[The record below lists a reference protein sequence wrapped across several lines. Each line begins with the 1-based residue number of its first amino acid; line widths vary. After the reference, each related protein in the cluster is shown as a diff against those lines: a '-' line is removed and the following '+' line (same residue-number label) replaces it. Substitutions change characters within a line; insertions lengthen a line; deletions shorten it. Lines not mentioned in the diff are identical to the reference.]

1 MNKAQACRLTFA
13 SVKDSTKTVR
23 LGILGCGNVGS
34 AFVALLAQRQK
45 AIATRTGIDLQI
57 ERIAVRSL
65 NKDRVSTSPQDVF
78 TTDALAVVEDPDID
92 IVVELIGGIDPPL
105 ALLRRAINLGKPV
118 VTGNKALLAEHGGE
132 LFSSADAIGVDLLFE
147 AAVAGGIP
155 LIRPLRA
162 SLAGEPIRRVIG
174 IINGTCNYIL
184 TQMTEVGISYSE
196 ALSQAQ
202 QLGYAEADPSA
213 DVGGYDAGAK
223 AALIASLV
231 FGVVVKP
238 TDVHHEGITA
248 VTSEDIAV
256 VDRLGFVVKPLAV
269 VESFPGPHKLEIAV
283 AVYPALLSKEHPLA
297 AVRDSFNAVFI
308 EGEAVG
314 ELMFYGRGAGG
325 TPTASAVLGDVIDAA
340 SNFVHGTP
348 SRIGALTV
356 PQMRPTSEL
365 KSAYFIKLAVT
376 DRPGVLAK
384 VAAVFGSNDVSIRA
398 MEQQGQGDRARLI
411 FITHQARD
419 AAVRTTLAE
428 LAHLDDVVDVDA
440 AIRVVDGED

>member
-1 MNKAQACRLTFA
+1 MKE
-13 SVKDSTKTVR
+13 STKGVR

-34 AFVALLAQRQK
+34 AFVALLAQRRQ

-57 ERIAVRSL
+57 SRIAVRSL
-65 NKDRVSTSPQDVF
+65 NKDRVSTLPQEIF
-78 TTDALAVVEDPDID
+78 TTNAQALVKDPDVD

-105 ALLRRAINLGKPV
+105 ALVRRAIELGKPV
-118 VTGNKALLAEHGGE
+118 VTGNKALLAEHGAE
-132 LFSSADAIGVDLLFE
+132 LFTSADAKGVDLLFE

-184 TQMTEVGISYSE
+184 TQMTDVGISYRE
-196 ALSQAQ
+196 ALNQAQ
-202 QLGYAEADPSA
+202 QLGYAEADPTA
-213 DVGGYDAGAK
+213 DVAGYDSGAK

-238 TDVHHEGITA
+238 RDVHHEGITA
-248 VTSEDIAV
+248 ITSEDIAV
-256 VDRLGFVVKPLAV
+256 VNRLGFVVKALAV
-269 VESFPGPHKLEIAV
+269 VESFQKSKANAPEIAV
-283 AVYPALLSKEHPLA
+283 AVYPALLRKEHPLA

-348 SRIGALTV
+348 SRIGALAYA
-356 PQMRPTSEL
+356 QMRPSSEL
-365 KSAYFIKLAVT
+365 QSAYFISLAVT

-384 VAAVFGSNDVSIRA
+384 VAAVFGSNEVSIRA
-398 MEQQGQGDRARLI
+398 MEQQGQGNRARLI

-419 AAVRTTLAE
+419 AAVRATLAE
-428 LAHLDDVVDVDA
+428 LAHLDVVVDVHA
-440 AIRVVDGED
+440 AIRVVDGEN